1 MKSFLFAL
9 CLFLCSS
16 MIISFSEGQENHDRF
31 GNFYV
36 NLVNSDGELKTKQI
50 QGIGQLEWQ
59 DSIQSIYFQRANTR
73 LEVEG
78 MLVVA
83 PKIGEAIVHNF
94 KSTDELGSH
103 FRAFQK
109 KNFNFVQG
117 DRIIFD
123 NLRNL
128 NDSSKIDP
136 IYFTIGY

>member
-9 CLFLCSS
+9 CLFLGGSVF
-16 MIISFSEGQENHDRF
+16 ISFSEGQENHDRF

-50 QGIGQLEWQ
+50 QGVGQLEWQ
-59 DSIQSIYFQRANTR
+59 DSIQSIYFQRAKTK

-78 MLVVA
+78 MVVFA
-83 PKIGEAIVHNF
+83 PKIGDALVYNF
-94 KSTDELGSH
+94 KSTEQLGAH
-103 FRAFQK
+103 FRALQK

-128 NDSSKIDP
+128 SDSSKIDP